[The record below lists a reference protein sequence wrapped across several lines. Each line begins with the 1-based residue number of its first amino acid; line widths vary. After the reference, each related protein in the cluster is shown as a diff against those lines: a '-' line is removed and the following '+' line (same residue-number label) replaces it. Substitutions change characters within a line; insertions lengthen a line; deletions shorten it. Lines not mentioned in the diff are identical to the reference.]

1 MGFKEF
7 HEGPSPQRC
16 DENLVDELRFLIT
29 DMHPPP
35 PPDHFVDRY
44 LDPKYSRGEQ
54 IKTKPL
60 LMFAPQFF

>member
-35 PPDHFVDRY
+35 PDHFVDRY
-44 LDPKYSRGEQ
+44 LDPILIGGSRL
-54 IKTKPL
+54 KL
-60 LMFAPQFF
+60 NVC